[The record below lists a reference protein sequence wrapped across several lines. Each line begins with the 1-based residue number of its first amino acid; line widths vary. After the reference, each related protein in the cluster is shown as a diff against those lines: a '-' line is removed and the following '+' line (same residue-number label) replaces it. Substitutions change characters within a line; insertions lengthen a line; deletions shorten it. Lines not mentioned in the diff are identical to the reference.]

1 MDRPRVVVSACLLGE
16 PVRFDGGHCRNRWV
30 TQTFAEHVD
39 LIPVCPEMEM
49 GMGSP
54 RPTLRLVDQRLVESK
69 SGQDWTG
76 QMDQVSQRL
85 MDSFGEVHGFILKR
99 KSPSCGIE
107 RVPNSKTGRGL
118 FADAVA
124 CSFPDLPMEDDG
136 RLNDLGLRDR
146 FVTRVFAHHRL
157 SQQLERGPAALM
169 DFHRDHKPQLM
180 AHDERM
186 YRQLGRLVGQGPIT
200 ADTLQDYARGFRACL
215 AQPLSNK
222 RQANVLYH
230 ALGFFKKSL
239 DPSARRAVA
248 DAIESYRQA
257 RLPFAAP
264 ISMLRMA
271 LQQRPVDWL
280 NRQTFM
286 APYPGAFSMREFLA

>member
-1 MDRPRVVVSACLLGE
+1 
-16 PVRFDGGHCRNRWV
+16 
-30 TQTFAEHVD
+30 
-39 LIPVCPEMEM
+39 
-49 GMGSP
+49 
-54 RPTLRLVDQRLVESK
+54 
-69 SGQDWTG
+69 
-76 QMDQVSQRL
+76 
-85 MDSFGEVHGFILKR
+85 
-99 KSPSCGIE
+99 
-107 RVPNSKTGRGL
+107 
-118 FADAVA
+118 
-124 CSFPDLPMEDDG
+124 
-136 RLNDLGLRDR
+136 
-146 FVTRVFAHHRL
+146 
-157 SQQLERGPAALM
+157 M
-169 DFHRDHKPQLM
+169 DFHRDHKLQLM